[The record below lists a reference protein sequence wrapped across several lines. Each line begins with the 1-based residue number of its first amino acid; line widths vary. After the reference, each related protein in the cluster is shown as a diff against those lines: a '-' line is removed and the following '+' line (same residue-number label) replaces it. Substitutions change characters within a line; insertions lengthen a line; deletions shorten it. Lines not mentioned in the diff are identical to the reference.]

1 MSKLVRHLFLIYSI
15 TSLVMTVQ
23 ASKKVFFT
31 LGSTVDV
38 NSPDGSSIDMAFNRI
53 LNNRNSYSIGLHPSA
68 YSESHNATKNVSFN
82 ISLTGEYKTQ
92 SLLIRG
98 VNTGFG
104 MVATAITGNKDSKT
118 LNNSYAGKLYISS
131 TVPIGT
137 ECFGTNTLGISTSR
151 KQPKD
156 SARID
161 TNKFGTST
169 LGVSCILK

>member
-1 MSKLVRHLFLIYSI
+1 MS
-15 TSLVMTVQ
+15 VQ
-23 ASKKVFFT
+23 ANKKVFFT
-31 LGSTVDV
+31 LGSTVNV

-82 ISLTGEYKTQ
+82 ISLSGEYQTQ
-92 SLLIRG
+92 NLLIRD

-104 MVATAITGNKDSKT
+104 IVATAITGDKDSKT

-137 ECFGTNTLGISTSR
+137 DCFGTNTLGISTSR

-161 TNKFGTST
+161 TNKFGAPT

>member
-1 MSKLVRHLFLIYSI
+1 MSKLAKHLFLIYSV
-15 TSLVMTVQ
+15 TSLVMSVQ
-23 ASKKVFFT
+23 ANKKVFFT
-31 LGSTVDV
+31 LGSTVNV

-82 ISLTGEYKTQ
+82 ISLSGEYQTQ
-92 SLLIRG
+92 NLLIRD

-104 MVATAITGNKDSKT
+104 IVATAITGDKDSKT

-131 TVPIGT
+131 SVPIGT
-137 ECFGTNTLGISTSR
+137 DCFGTNTLGISTSR

-161 TNKFGTST
+161 TNKFGAPT

>member
-1 MSKLVRHLFLIYSI
+1 MSKLAKHLFLIYSV
-15 TSLVMTVQ
+15 TSLVMSVQ
-23 ASKKVFFT
+23 ANKKVFFT
-31 LGSTVDV
+31 LGSTVNV

-82 ISLTGEYKTQ
+82 ISLSGEYQTQ
-92 SLLIRG
+92 NLLIRD

-104 MVATAITGNKDSKT
+104 IVATAITGDKDSKT

-137 ECFGTNTLGISTSR
+137 DCFGTNTLGISTSR

-161 TNKFGTST
+161 TNKFGAPT

>member
-1 MSKLVRHLFLIYSI
+1 
-15 TSLVMTVQ
+15 
-23 ASKKVFFT
+23 
-31 LGSTVDV
+31 
-38 NSPDGSSIDMAFNRI
+38 MAFNRI

-82 ISLTGEYKTQ
+82 ISLSGEYQTQ
-92 SLLIRG
+92 NLLIRD

-104 MVATAITGNKDSKT
+104 IVATAITGDKDSKT

-137 ECFGTNTLGISTSR
+137 DCFGTNTLGISTSR

-161 TNKFGTST
+161 TNKFGAPT